1 MKIIAINFIFQLFSR
16 SRSSSSSTTTSI
28 SRPTSTK
35 PTKENIQNNLEADQN
50 QNPSKKSRLNSDTD
64 SSRLTEKSVEKSS
77 NNPTINAE
85 PIEQR
90 WEDTAGMY
98 THKKFKK
105 MASSAKIPI
114 PSTSGTSSAEKSE
127 TEAESSI
134 SKVIPTT
141 LSSVVSDRIPEKTR
155 EITSRNNSSASVE
168 QLPSSTPLSFPSA
181 SLGGA
186 PAATLKHGVM
196 SLIENP
202 GNQNPSV
209 ANFASLAAPPLMP
222 QQQLVSQHQHVPIQ
236 QLISHHS
243 SASTANSH
251 LPSRQVVSASLSS
264 KVCIH

>member
-1 MKIIAINFIFQLFSR
+1 MKTITYNYFFFQIFSR

-64 SSRLTEKSVEKSS
+64 SSRLTEKSGDNKEMSSS

-114 PSTSGTSSAEKSE
+114 ASTSGT
-127 TEAESSI
+127 T
-134 SKVIPTT
+134 
-141 LSSVVSDRIPEKTR
+141 
-155 EITSRNNSSASVE
+155 
-168 QLPSSTPLSFPSA
+168 
-181 SLGGA
+181 
-186 PAATLKHGVM
+186 H
-196 SLIENP
+196 
-202 GNQNPSV
+202 
-209 ANFASLAAPPLMP
+209 
-222 QQQLVSQHQHVPIQ
+222 
-236 QLISHHS
+236 
-243 SASTANSH
+243 
-251 LPSRQVVSASLSS
+251 
-264 KVCIH
+264 C

>member
-1 MKIIAINFIFQLFSR
+1 MKL
-16 SRSSSSSTTTSI
+16 
-28 SRPTSTK
+28 
-35 PTKENIQNNLEADQN
+35 
-50 QNPSKKSRLNSDTD
+50 SD
-64 SSRLTEKSVEKSS
+64 EFVK
-77 NNPTINAE
+77 
-85 PIEQR
+85 R

-114 PSTSGTSSAEKSE
+114 ASTSGTSSAVSE

-141 LSSVVSDRIPEKTR
+141 TTSSSVVSDRIPEKTR
-155 EITSRNNSSASVE
+155 EITSRNNSVASIE
-168 QLPSSTPLSFPSA
+168 QLSSQSTLSFSSA

-186 PAATLKHGVM
+186 AAATLKHGVM

-202 GNQNPSV
+202 GNQNPSI
-209 ANFASLAAPPLMP
+209 ANFASLAAPPLMS

>member
-1 MKIIAINFIFQLFSR
+1 M
-16 SRSSSSSTTTSI
+16 
-28 SRPTSTK
+28 
-35 PTKENIQNNLEADQN
+35 EADQN

-114 PSTSGTSSAEKSE
+114 ASTSGTSSAEKSE

-141 LSSVVSDRIPEKTR
+141 SSSAVSDRIPEKTR
-155 EITSRNNSSASVE
+155 EITSRNNSSASIE
-168 QLPSSTPLSFPSA
+168 KQLPSSTPLSFPSA

>member
-1 MKIIAINFIFQLFSR
+1 MQKNNF
-16 SRSSSSSTTTSI
+16 
-28 SRPTSTK
+28 
-35 PTKENIQNNLEADQN
+35 
-50 QNPSKKSRLNSDTD
+50 
-64 SSRLTEKSVEKSS
+64 
-77 NNPTINAE
+77 
-85 PIEQR
+85 
-90 WEDTAGMY
+90 G
-98 THKKFKK
+98 H
-105 MASSAKIPI
+105 
-114 PSTSGTSSAEKSE
+114 STSGTSSAVSE

-141 LSSVVSDRIPEKTR
+141 SSSAVSDRIPEKTR
-155 EITSRNNSSASVE
+155 EITSRNNSSASIE
-168 QLPSSTPLSFPSA
+168 KQLPSSTPLSFPSA

-243 SASTANSH
+243 ASTASSH

>member
-1 MKIIAINFIFQLFSR
+1 M
-16 SRSSSSSTTTSI
+16 
-28 SRPTSTK
+28 
-35 PTKENIQNNLEADQN
+35 EADKN

-64 SSRLTEKSVEKSS
+64 SSRLTEKSGGNSS

-114 PSTSGTSSAEKSE
+114 ASTSGTSSAVSE
-127 TEAESSI
+127 TEADSSI

-141 LSSVVSDRIPEKTR
+141 SSMSVSDRIEKTR
-155 EITSRNNSSASVE
+155 EIPSRNNSASIE
-168 QLPSSTPLSFPSA
+168 QLPLSTLSFPSA

-186 PAATLKHGVM
+186 AATLKHGVM
-196 SLIENP
+196 SLIE
-202 GNQNPSV
+202 NPSV

>member
-1 MKIIAINFIFQLFSR
+1 MFSF
-16 SRSSSSSTTTSI
+16 STA
-28 SRPTSTK
+28 
-35 PTKENIQNNLEADQN
+35 Q
-50 QNPSKKSRLNSDTD
+50 
-64 SSRLTEKSVEKSS
+64 TEKNWHGKNSESKLVKLSDEFVK
-77 NNPTINAE
+77 
-85 PIEQR
+85 R

-114 PSTSGTSSAEKSE
+114 ASTSGTSSAVSE

-141 LSSVVSDRIPEKTR
+141 TTSSSSVVSDRIPEKTR
-155 EITSRNNSSASVE
+155 EITSRNNSVASIE
-168 QLPSSTPLSFPSA
+168 QLSSQSTLSFPSV

-209 ANFASLAAPPLMP
+209 ANFASLAAPPLMS

>member
-1 MKIIAINFIFQLFSR
+1 MQKNNF
-16 SRSSSSSTTTSI
+16 
-28 SRPTSTK
+28 
-35 PTKENIQNNLEADQN
+35 
-50 QNPSKKSRLNSDTD
+50 
-64 SSRLTEKSVEKSS
+64 
-77 NNPTINAE
+77 
-85 PIEQR
+85 
-90 WEDTAGMY
+90 G
-98 THKKFKK
+98 H
-105 MASSAKIPI
+105 
-114 PSTSGTSSAEKSE
+114 STSGTSSAVSE
-127 TEAESSI
+127 TEAESST

>member
-1 MKIIAINFIFQLFSR
+1 M
-16 SRSSSSSTTTSI
+16 
-28 SRPTSTK
+28 
-35 PTKENIQNNLEADQN
+35 EADQN

-64 SSRLTEKSVEKSS
+64 SSRLTEKSGDNKEMSSS

-114 PSTSGTSSAEKSE
+114 ASTSGTSSAVSEKE
-127 TEAESSI
+127 QAESSI

-141 LSSVVSDRIPEKTR
+141 SSSVVSDRIPEKTR
-155 EITSRNNSSASVE
+155 EIPSRNNSSASIE
-168 QLPSSTPLSFPSA
+168 QLPSSNLSFPSA

-186 PAATLKHGVM
+186 AATLKHGVM
-196 SLIENP
+196 SLIE
-202 GNQNPSV
+202 NPSV

-243 SASTANSH
+243 ASTASSH

-264 KVCIH
+264 KVCIHSQYPRTYLNKRFLPRPKTTTA

>member
-1 MKIIAINFIFQLFSR
+1 MKTIAINFFFQIFSR

-64 SSRLTEKSVEKSS
+64 SSRLTEKSGDNKEMSSS

-114 PSTSGTSSAEKSE
+114 ASTSGTSSAVSEKE
-127 TEAESSI
+127 QAESSI

-141 LSSVVSDRIPEKTR
+141 SSSVVSDRIPEKTR
-155 EITSRNNSSASVE
+155 EIPSRNNSVASIE
-168 QLPSSTPLSFPSA
+168 QLPSSTLSFPSA

-186 PAATLKHGVM
+186 AATLKHGVM
-196 SLIENP
+196 SLIE
-202 GNQNPSV
+202 NPSV

>member
-1 MKIIAINFIFQLFSR
+1 M
-16 SRSSSSSTTTSI
+16 
-28 SRPTSTK
+28 
-35 PTKENIQNNLEADQN
+35 EADQN

-64 SSRLTEKSVEKSS
+64 SSRLTEKSGDKEMSSS

-114 PSTSGTSSAEKSE
+114 ASTSGTSSAVSE
-127 TEAESSI
+127 TEADSSI

-141 LSSVVSDRIPEKTR
+141 SSSVLDRIEKTR
-155 EITSRNNSSASVE
+155 EIPSRNNSASIE
-168 QLPSSTPLSFPSA
+168 QLPSSTLSFPSA

-186 PAATLKHGVM
+186 AATLKHGVM
-196 SLIENP
+196 SLIE
-202 GNQNPSV
+202 NPSV

-243 SASTANSH
+243 ASTASSH

>member
-1 MKIIAINFIFQLFSR
+1 MQK
-16 SRSSSSSTTTSI
+16 
-28 SRPTSTK
+28 
-35 PTKENIQNNLEADQN
+35 
-50 QNPSKKSRLNSDTD
+50 NSF
-64 SSRLTEKSVEKSS
+64 
-77 NNPTINAE
+77 
-85 PIEQR
+85 
-90 WEDTAGMY
+90 G
-98 THKKFKK
+98 H
-105 MASSAKIPI
+105 
-114 PSTSGTSSAEKSE
+114 STSGTSSAVSE

-141 LSSVVSDRIPEKTR
+141 SSSAVSDRIPEKTR
-155 EITSRNNSSASVE
+155 EITSRNNSSASIE
-168 QLPSSTPLSFPSA
+168 KQLPSSTPLSFSSA

-243 SASTANSH
+243 SASAANSH

>member
-1 MKIIAINFIFQLFSR
+1 MFSF
-16 SRSSSSSTTTSI
+16 STA
-28 SRPTSTK
+28 
-35 PTKENIQNNLEADQN
+35 Q
-50 QNPSKKSRLNSDTD
+50 
-64 SSRLTEKSVEKSS
+64 TEKNWHGKNSESKLVKLSDEFVK
-77 NNPTINAE
+77 
-85 PIEQR
+85 R

-114 PSTSGTSSAEKSE
+114 ASTSGTSSAVSE

-141 LSSVVSDRIPEKTR
+141 TTSSSSVVSDRIPEKTR
-155 EITSRNNSSASVE
+155 EITSRNNSSASIE
-168 QLPSSTPLSFPSA
+168 KQLPSSTPLSFSSA

-209 ANFASLAAPPLMP
+209 ANFASLAAPPLMS

>member
-1 MKIIAINFIFQLFSR
+1 VKL
-16 SRSSSSSTTTSI
+16 
-28 SRPTSTK
+28 
-35 PTKENIQNNLEADQN
+35 
-50 QNPSKKSRLNSDTD
+50 SD
-64 SSRLTEKSVEKSS
+64 EFVK
-77 NNPTINAE
+77 
-85 PIEQR
+85 R

-114 PSTSGTSSAEKSE
+114 ASTSGTSSAVSE

-141 LSSVVSDRIPEKTR
+141 LSSVSDRIPEKTR
-155 EITSRNNSSASVE
+155 EITSRNNSSASIE
-168 QLPSSTPLSFPSA
+168 QLPSQSTLSFPSA

-186 PAATLKHGVM
+186 AAATLKHGVM

-209 ANFASLAAPPLMP
+209 ANFASLAAPPLMS

>member
-1 MKIIAINFIFQLFSR
+1 MENFLKIIAINFIFQLFSR

-35 PTKENIQNNLEADQN
+35 PTKENIQNNLEADKN

-114 PSTSGTSSAEKSE
+114 ASTSGTSSAVSE

-141 LSSVVSDRIPEKTR
+141 TSSSVVSDRIPEKTR
-155 EITSRNNSSASVE
+155 EIPSRNNSVASIE
-168 QLPSSTPLSFPSA
+168 QLPSSTLSFPSA

-186 PAATLKHGVM
+186 AATLKHGVM
-196 SLIENP
+196 SLIE
-202 GNQNPSV
+202 NPSV